1 MFRLMGNR
9 LREKCPKQLIGF
21 HPFGRCSSSYWFHE
35 SEWLDF
41 NMFQSGHRNYDQIK
55 LNAWDDKVDVERWVG
70 EDNYK
75 YVQHDLSLHPTKPTL
90 DGEPSYE
97 LIPQGLHDGNMPYW
111 QASDVRR
118 YAYWSL
124 FSGSAGHTYG
134 DNAIMQFWSGNGK
147 PAYSALH
154 SWLTALHN
162 PGSMQMGHLRKLM
175 ELLPWHEAKPCQ
187 EVLLG
192 NNGTKY
198 DYNLAIG
205 TFEKVMVYTH
215 SGKPFAIN
223 PIHLPFETLYLYWF
237 DPVAGNYS
245 YLGSRGIEDSLLF
258 DPPKRLSEQ
267 SDWAGHVHET

>member
-1 MFRLMGNR
+1 
-9 LREKCPKQLIGF
+9 
-21 HPFGRCSSSYWFHE
+21 
-35 SEWLDF
+35 
-41 NMFQSGHRNYDQIK
+41 
-55 LNAWDDKVDVERWVG
+55 
-70 EDNYK
+70 
-75 YVQHDLSLHPTKPTL
+75 
-90 DGEPSYE
+90 
-97 LIPQGLHDGNMPYW
+97 
-111 QASDVRR
+111 
-118 YAYWSL
+118 
-124 FSGSAGHTYG
+124 
-134 DNAIMQFWSGNGK
+134 
-147 PAYSALH
+147 
-154 SWLTALHN
+154 
-162 PGSMQMGHLRKLM
+162 M